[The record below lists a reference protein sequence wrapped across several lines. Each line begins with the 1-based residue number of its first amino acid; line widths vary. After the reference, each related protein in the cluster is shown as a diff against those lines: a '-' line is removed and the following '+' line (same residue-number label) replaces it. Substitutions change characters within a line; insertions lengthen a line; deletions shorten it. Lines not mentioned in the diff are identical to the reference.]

1 MNIQNNLYFND
12 KIIYDIIQQEEERQS
27 NVLELI
33 ASENIVSPAVRE
45 AMSSVLTN
53 KYAEGYPY
61 HRYYGGCEFVDK
73 IEQIAINRTKDLF
86 KCEHANVQPHSGS
99 NANLTVYNAVL
110 NSGDTF
116 MGMSLSNG
124 GHLTHGSKVNFSGK
138 FYNCIQYGVN
148 PITELIDYEAMEKLA
163 LQCRPKLIVAGASA
177 YPRNIDFERI
187 RYICDKVDALMM
199 VDIAHIAGLVATYL
213 HQSPVPYAD
222 FVTTTTH
229 KTLRGPRGGIVMCK
243 SKYSKIIDKSLFP
256 GLQGGPLMHVIA
268 SKAVALKEALS
279 PEFKVY
285 QKQVISNA
293 KELACSLMNLG
304 YRLVTGGTDNH
315 MMIIDL
321 RNHNITGKEAEKLL
335 ENNNIAVNK
344 NSIPNDVQKPTVTSG
359 IRIGTPAV
367 TTLGMKEDE
376 MKYIANLIDSSICS
390 KNVKLEVIE
399 LCKMFRRTSYC

>member
-1 MNIQNNLYFND
+1 MNIHNNLYSQD

-73 IEQIAINRTKDLF
+73 IEQIAIDRTKDLF

-199 VDIAHIAGLVATYL
+199 VDIAHIAGLVATDL

-279 PEFKVY
+279 PEFKTY

-293 KELACSLMNLG
+293 KELACNLINLG

-315 MMIIDL
+315 MIIIDL
-321 RNHNITGKEAEKLL
+321 RNHNITGKEAENLL

-344 NSIPNDVQKPTVTSG
+344 NSIPNDIQKPTVTSG

-367 TTLGMKEDE
+367 TTLGMKEAE
-376 MKYIANLIDSSICS
+376 MKKIANLIDSSLHSID
-390 KNVKLEVIE
+390 VKQEVIE
-399 LCKMFRRTSYC
+399 LREKFRRTSYC